1 MNNPM
6 FEAMD
11 PYGDIDPKELED
23 NAEVDSQ
30 EPEKEIIGTEAFS
43 IMQNGA
49 TNANC
54 VPQQQPSPG
63 FFIRTTDRI
72 HFRVYFASTFFA
84 TPQAINALC
93 RFLDSRTPNQEV
105 TFCLGVDLDVEG
117 NQSQLINPIL
127 SSITSCPAKITG
139 LCMGMCGFSETMI
152 WCYCPNREMYR
163 YGALTFLR
171 PGVLE
176 QIKELKDYYDIFYD
190 RVVNEIG
197 ILTAEERERIFT
209 KNDSILKMSSTLLT
223 E

>member
-23 NAEVDSQ
+23 STEVDT
-30 EPEKEIIGTEAFS
+30 KETEEVAGTECFS
-43 IMQNGA
+43 IMQKGA
-49 TNANC
+49 KEATVVT
-54 VPQQQPSPG
+54 VPSNTPS
-63 FFIRTTDRI
+63 FFIRTTDRV
-72 HFRVYFASTFFA
+72 HFRVYFASSFFA
-84 TPQAINALC
+84 TPQAINSLC
-93 RFLDSRTPNQEV
+93 RFLDSRTANQEI
-105 TFCLGVDLDVEG
+105 TFCLGVDMDVEG

-127 SSITSCPAKITG
+127 SAINSCPAKITG
-139 LCMGMCGFSETMI
+139 ICMGMCGFSETMI
-152 WCYCPNREMYR
+152 WCYCANREMYR

-171 PGVLE
+171 PGILE
-176 QIKELKDYYDIFYD
+176 QIKELKDYYDNFYD

-209 KNDSILKMSSTLLT
+209 KNDTILKMNSTLQT